1 MREERSHG
9 LLVWAVDGKLPDLG
23 VAGSR
28 LDERGAIRRAAK
40 RSAKL
45 IDRE

>member
-1 MREERSHG
+1 
-9 LLVWAVDGKLPDLG
+9 LLVGGVNGMLPVIG

-28 LDERGAIRRAAK
+28 LDERRAIRRAAK